1 MPLAPITRS
10 RGEPVRLCSPWD
22 SAIDTA
28 ATGAEALRR
37 YRDLDDLDTSALV
50 FSAEPTWFTLQALGP
65 REMARVRALLP
76 PNPYPGDDAYKEL
89 DVDAREEVDRE
100 TGVWLGEAFAAQLRF
115 GLVTVEGLPG
125 WSPERAKW
133 MGVRCWSDDAI
144 WSLGANVVSWLGAA
158 LHALSTLAE
167 KKSSSSG

>member
-22 SAIDTA
+22 PAIDAA
-28 ATGAEALRR
+28 ATGVEALRR

-50 FSAEPTWFTLQALGP
+50 FTAEPTWFTLQALGP
-65 REMARVRALLP
+65 REMAKVGALLP
-76 PNPYPGDDAYKEL
+76 PNPHPGAEVYKEL
-89 DVDAREEVDRE
+89 DAEAREVVDLE
-100 TGVWLGEAFAAQLRF
+100 IGVWLGEAFAVHLRF
-115 GLVTVEGLPG
+115 GLVSVEGLPG
-125 WSPERAKW
+125 WEPERPKW

-144 WSLGANVVSWLGAA
+144 WSLGAKTVGWLGKA